1 MRRLSLK
8 AAAELLTTDDTD
20 YTDNGSI
27 GFVCIRAICVIR
39 G

>member
-20 YTDNGSI
+20 YTDNVRI
-27 GFVCIRAICVIR
+27 GFVCIHAIGVIR